1 MNKFN
6 DLKLHTDNF
15 WFIISTSSLNIETH
29 ETKNYSPTLMIPHYY
44 EVMFKTILK
53 LNSIFCT
60 PTPYRLPPPPP
71 HTHTHTNNRLNL
83 VSDTS
88 LWVGS
93 FC

>member
-60 PTPYRLPPPPP
+60 PTSPPP
-71 HTHTHTNNRLNL
+71 THTHTNNRLNL

>member
-15 WFIISTSSLNIETH
+15 WFIISTSSLNIATH

-60 PTPYRLPPPPP
+60 PY
-71 HTHTHTNNRLNL
+71 THTHTNNRLNL

>member
-15 WFIISTSSLNIETH
+15 WFIISTSSLNIATH

-60 PTPYRLPPPPP
+60 PTPYRLPPPP
-71 HTHTHTNNRLNL
+71 HTHTNNRLNL